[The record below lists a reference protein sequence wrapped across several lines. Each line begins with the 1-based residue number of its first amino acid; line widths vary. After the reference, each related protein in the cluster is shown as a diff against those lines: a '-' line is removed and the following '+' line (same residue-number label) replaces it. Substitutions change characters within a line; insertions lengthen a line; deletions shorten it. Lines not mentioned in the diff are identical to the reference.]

1 MIYTFSIIC
10 LFILSL
16 LIERKKEKINMI
28 KSIAITI
35 VCLVCYN
42 TFICFLFSSIRI
54 PITLVSLAICNFCI
68 SIILI
73 IDIIKKKKV
82 QKYIVKIKDIIAISI
97 ILGIT
102 VTTAFWNFTSEL
114 NIKYIMTDAAVH
126 FRAAREFYENDALL
140 DKTENTTTSKIFM
153 PGAYTN
159 TGILFKVFEPIVGE
173 ENLYKLFIIFD
184 IFTYFMSGL
193 IMYVSI
199 NKFIKSKLGYI
210 LSLIFTLIFM
220 LGYPYNCLIYGY
232 AYLQVGI
239 IIAETIVAVFQDR
252 NEEYNKKI
260 VSVQLLLLN
269 FGLFFSY
276 LLFIPVVYL
285 AEGLYFLFDQY
296 RNNRKYF
303 SKENIVTILMTLII
317 PAILGIVYFVIP
329 QFFQEQKQ
337 LFLTVEG
344 YIYRN
349 YWSNFIIILPLT
361 LLCFKLKNK
370 DVQFLSLLL
379 LTLIFVMILM
389 FIAVRFLN
397 FSTYYYCKFNFL
409 LWFLLWYGAM
419 ITVNLSTDKL
429 RYKIVIICY
438 TIFYLI
444 FAVIAFNKGTPI
456 TKEYYSKETLM
467 DAFDIFGINKTIAVQ
482 VPIDFTN
489 EDMDLVNYVRY
500 NIDLENEKML
510 IISKE
515 RQEHWIFSLLN
526 YKNREESEMERFS
539 VSEVDMWNEGEEYK
553 YAIVFF
559 ESEKYNILK
568 DNFIEKNVIF
578 RNEKGVIYENY

>member
-153 PGAYTN
+153 AGAYTN

-239 IIAETIVAVFQDR
+239 IIAETIVAVFQDK

-276 LLFIPVVYL
+276 LLLIPVVYL

-303 SKENIVTILMTLII
+303 SKENIVTILITLII

-419 ITVNLSTDKL
+419 VTVNLSTDKL

-444 FAVIAFNKGTPI
+444 FAVNAFNKGTPI

-467 DAFDIFGINKTIAVQ
+467 DAFDIFGINKTIALKVST
-482 VPIDFTN
+482 DFTK
-489 EDMDLVNYVRY
+489 EDMDLVNYVRD

-526 YKNREESEMERFS
+526 YKNREESEMERFN
-539 VSEVDMWNEGEEYK
+539 VSEVDMWNEGEKYK

>member
-239 IIAETIVAVFQDR
+239 IIAETIVAVFQDK

-337 LFLTVEG
+337 LFLTIEG

-361 LLCFKLKNK
+361 LLCFKHKNK
-370 DVQFLSLLL
+370 EVQFLSLLL

-419 ITVNLSTDKL
+419 VTVNLSTDKL

-444 FAVIAFNKGTPI
+444 FAVNAFNKGTPI
-456 TKEYYSKETLM
+456 TKKYYTKETLM
-467 DAFDIFGINKTIAVQ
+467 NAFDIFGINKTIALT
-482 VPIDFTN
+482 VPIDFTK
-489 EDMDLVNYVRY
+489 EDMDLVNYVRD

-526 YKNREESEMERFS
+526 YKNREESEMERFN
-539 VSEVDMWNEGEEYK
+539 VSEVDMWNEGEKYK